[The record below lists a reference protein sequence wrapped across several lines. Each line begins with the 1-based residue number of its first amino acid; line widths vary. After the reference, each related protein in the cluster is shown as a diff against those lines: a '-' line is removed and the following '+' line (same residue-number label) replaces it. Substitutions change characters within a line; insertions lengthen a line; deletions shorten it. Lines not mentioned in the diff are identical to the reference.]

1 MLDQL
6 LATPGVEERCGLGSA
21 FGFLALHGGL
31 EAGTAEIAQA
41 AAIASN
47 ASIYAVVQPRDVRW
61 HVPSHEFDPLQS
73 DALVAFLEHVD
84 VVVSVHGFGGLRGD
98 DDRWITGLLGG
109 SNRELAT
116 RLAGGLREALPAYRW
131 IDDLDR
137 IPSHLRRVH
146 RDNPVNRAPHGR
158 VQIELPPRV
167 RKRGS
172 DCAALDR
179 ALAELSALPFAEED
193 LAEIGF
199 LYRRDSQPPRE
210 RGRGLVGAS

>member
-6 LATPGVEERCGLGSA
+6 LATPGVQERCGLGSA

-41 AAIASN
+41 AAVASN
-47 ASIYAVVQPRDVRW
+47 ASIYAVVQPSDMRW

-84 VVVSVHGFGGLRGD
+84 VIVSVHGYGGLRGD
-98 DDRWITGLLGG
+98 DDRWITSLLGG
-109 SNRELAT
+109 SNRALAA
-116 RLAGGLREALPAYRW
+116 RLAGTLREALPGYHW

-137 IPSHLRRVH
+137 IPSHLRGVH
-146 RDNPVNRAPHGR
+146 PDNPVNRARTGG

-167 RKRGS
+167 RKPGG
-172 DCAALDR
+172 DCAALVS
-179 ALAELSALPFAEED
+179 ALAAVAAGESGE
-193 LAEIGF
+193 
-199 LYRRDSQPPRE
+199 
-210 RGRGLVGAS
+210 